1 MPKTVVA
8 YNMIKKGK
16 NMDYETYVPCCT
28 NDNCQCDDTKCDEC
42 DKFTPTLDYKDGV
55 YCTWYCA
62 KKGNK

>member
-1 MPKTVVA
+1 MVQTVVRSS
-8 YNMIKKGK
+8 MIKKET
-16 NMDYETYVPCCT
+16 NMDYDVYVACCS

>member
-1 MPKTVVA
+1 
-8 YNMIKKGK
+8 MIKKDK
-16 NMDYETYVPCCT
+16 NTMYYETYVPCCT